1 MRHHR
6 LSWPWTGALAI
17 ACVCLPVASSAQLA
31 VNLSNYDAENA
42 IGYTAPVRSALVAGL
57 GNGLFATG
65 LVRTEQTFVAR
76 ASVQYLRI
84 SFRDEDREF
93 RARGPLG
100 LPAQLPAQ
108 QDGFGAK
115 TPLPVERDAPSIVGS
130 TESVEMVVDLA
141 TTEQA
146 VRLPGGFDLD
156 GLAVTAP
163 QLTLGYR
170 GHEAVVRFS
179 DVNSGTA
186 ELGDLRIFGLG
197 LRSDVTRYLDEDLPV
212 RVAFMGA
219 YQSVEFADGLM
230 DATLWTAGL
239 QVGRRFG
246 RGEVYSAV
254 TFDTIDFGLD
264 YEGPDGGRVDAS
276 ETESR
281 PRVTLGG
288 GVALPL
294 AHLNAELSFNDF
306 FSVAVGV
313 ALGL

>member
-1 MRHHR
+1 MRQPR
-6 LSWPWTGALAI
+6 LTWPWAAALAI

-42 IGYTAPVRSALVAGL
+42 IGYTAPIRSALVAGL

-65 LVRTEQTFVAR
+65 LADPERTFVAR
-76 ASVQYLRI
+76 ASMQYLRI

-100 LPAQLPAQ
+100 LPAELPDQ

-115 TPLPVERDAPSIVGS
+115 TPLPVERDAPSVIGS

-156 GLAVTAP
+156 GLSVATP
-163 QLTLGYR
+163 QITLGYR
-170 GHEAVVRFS
+170 GNEAVLRFT
-179 DVNSGTA
+179 DVNAGTS
-186 ELGDLRIFGLG
+186 ELGDLRIFGAG
-197 LRSDVTRYLDEDLPV
+197 LRSDVTGILDAKLPV
-212 RVAFMGA
+212 RVALLGA
-219 YQSVEFADGLM
+219 YQTAEFGGGII

-246 RGEVYSAV
+246 RSEVYSVLA
-254 TFDTIDFGLD
+254 FDTVDFGLD
-264 YEGPDGGRVDAS
+264 YDGPDGERVEAS

-281 PRVTLGG
+281 PRIAVGG
-288 GVALPL
+288 GIALPL
-294 AHLNAELSFNDF
+294 AHLSAELSFNDF